1 MYTFH
6 LSILKCWHLF
16 NYMKLSDD
24 SLKSKFINME
34 KTASN
39 FDTPKS
45 RCQCL
50 NTWHYQGVLA
60 PYINK
65 PQPELSELYAYTN

>member
-39 FDTPKS
+39 FA
-45 RCQCL
+45 
-50 NTWHYQGVLA
+50 NA
-60 PYINK
+60 
-65 PQPELSELYAYTN
+65 